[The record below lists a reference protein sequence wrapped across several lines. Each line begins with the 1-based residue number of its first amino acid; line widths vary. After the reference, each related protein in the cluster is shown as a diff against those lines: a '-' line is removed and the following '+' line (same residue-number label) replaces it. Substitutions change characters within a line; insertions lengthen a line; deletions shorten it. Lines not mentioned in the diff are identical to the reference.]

1 MLVQRLMMVAIACVA
16 WVSLGQCLEAAP
28 PWSKIIPFQRI
39 DANPSDQYELVDTNG
54 PWMVMA
60 YSFTGPGAQKD
71 AHNLVLELRK
81 DFSMQAFVFHQD
93 YDYTE
98 TVQGRGYDR
107 YGEPKKMKYARGV
120 SETSYAVLVGNF
132 ESYEDSGLQTTL
144 KKIKTIHPK
153 SLNNGYSTTNDSV
166 KTMRQ
171 RLRETIGISEEDKH
185 LGPMGNAFVSRN
197 PLLPEEYF
205 RPQGL
210 DPLLVE
216 MNQGGEYSLLKC
228 PGKISVRVATFRG
241 AIEIDQKKIKEI
253 ERNNKGTG
261 ERLAKAGEQAEK
273 LARALRKQG
282 VEAYVFHDRFE
293 SIVTVGSFPSVGTE
307 RRDGSL
313 EMNPQLA
320 RVIQTYSGSLETGAG
335 ASSATYNGLPAFK
348 AKMVAGI
355 PFDVQPIPV
364 EVPEVSLASNYT
376 RPAGLQ

>member
-1 MLVQRLMMVAIACVA
+1 MTVAISCMA
-16 WVSLGQCLEAAP
+16 WVALGQCLEAAP
-28 PWSKIIPFQRI
+28 PWAKIIPFQRV

-81 DFSMQAFVFHQD
+81 DFAMQAYVFHQE
-93 YDYTE
+93 YDFTD

-107 YGEPKKMKYARGV
+107 YGEPKKMKYARSV
-120 SETSYAVLVGNF
+120 SETSYAVLVGNY
-132 ESYEDSGLQTTL
+132 ESYDDSGLQATL
-144 KKIKTIHPK
+144 KKVKTIHPQSLK
-153 SLNNGYSTTNDSV
+153 SGYSTTNDAV

-205 RPQGL
+205 RPKGL
-210 DPLLVE
+210 DPLLIE

-241 AIEIDQKKIKEI
+241 AMEIDQKKIKEI

-261 ERLAKAGEQAEK
+261 ERLARAGEQAEK
-273 LARALRKQG
+273 LAAALRKQG

-293 SIVTVGSFPSVGTE
+293 SIVTVGSFPSVGTF
-307 RRDGSL
+307 RRDGTL

-320 RVIQTYSGSLETGAG
+320 RVIQAYTGTMDPG
-335 ASSATYNGLPAFK
+335 QLNATSTDFTKKPAFK

-355 PFDVQPIPV
+355 PFDVQPVPV
-364 EVPEVSLASNYT
+364 EVPEVSLAANYT
-376 RPAGLQ
+376 RPAELR